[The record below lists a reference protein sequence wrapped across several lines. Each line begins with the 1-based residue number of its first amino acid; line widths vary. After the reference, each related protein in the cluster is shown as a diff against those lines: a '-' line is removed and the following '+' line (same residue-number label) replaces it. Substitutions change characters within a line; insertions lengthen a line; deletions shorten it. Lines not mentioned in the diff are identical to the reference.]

1 MKDTLRDVK
10 CPNCQRIYKL
20 TEDLIGQ
27 KVKCR
32 CSFSF
37 RVTPEHLVGEA
48 RSASSTLQVATA
60 DAAYVYA
67 KPPVLATPPPLSTGA
82 GDDVRRVKSLQA
94 AYQRMTA
101 QLSQGDRRPA
111 AGDRG
116 GA

>member
-67 KPPVLATPPPLSTGA
+67 KPPVLATPPPMPMGEPGTMSA
-82 GDDVRRVKSLQA
+82 ASRRS
-94 AYQRMTA
+94 
-101 QLSQGDRRPA
+101 RRPTS
-111 AGDRG
+111 GWRPSCPR
-116 GA
+116 